1 MKASCL
7 KPTDKNL
14 LDTFE
19 NDYIGRK
26 EDVINFVRL
35 ICANEGGQLI
45 KCEGYK

>member
-26 EDVINFVRL
+26 TNYKKSR
-35 ICANEGGQLI
+35 GG
-45 KCEGYK
+45 